1 MLTSNFEQ
9 VQNFPEKVEEG
20 LFWTIARGKP
30 TRPGIDPISNYEVV
44 SIGLQDLLTP
54 VAWSELHKP
63 NSRRLS
69 VRMLSSNSVDD
80 TWRGGGESDTW
91 KDFESMQEFRVAMA
105 TLDGA
110 FQKVMP
116 WNMAFKTLYT
126 FMVSINFGE
135 SDLSSKTNKLVIL
148 ANFVDEVL
156 RANTRN

>member
-1 MLTSNFEQ
+1 
-9 VQNFPEKVEEG
+9 
-20 LFWTIARGKP
+20 
-30 TRPGIDPISNYEVV
+30 
-44 SIGLQDLLTP
+44 
-54 VAWSELHKP
+54 
-63 NSRRLS
+63 
-69 VRMLSSNSVDD
+69 
-80 TWRGGGESDTW
+80 
-91 KDFESMQEFRVAMA
+91 MQEFRVAMA

-156 RANTRN
+156 RANTRNW